1 MKSAAKLIRRFVS
14 ILLLSAVLLVI
25 INVAVYAVLVSEK
38 APTETTSPYDIAE
51 KAGEAFQVLPDGTYC
66 LSEEVSSELEEKIYG
81 RFLSAMIPCRPN
93 GKVIMYPR

>member
-51 KAGEAFQVLPDGTYC
+51 KAASYKASYSVPG
-66 LSEEVSSELEEKIYG
+66 LS
-81 RFLSAMIPCRPN
+81 F
-93 GKVIMYPR
+93 

>member
-38 APTETTSPYDIAE
+38 RPRKQPLRMISQKKP
-51 KAGEAFQVLPDGTYC
+51 
-66 LSEEVSSELEEKIYG
+66 G
-81 RFLSAMIPCRPN
+81 RHCRSCRMAHTVFRKRYLLN
-93 GKVIMYPR
+93 

>member
-38 APTETTSPYDIAE
+38 APTETTSPYDIA
-51 KAGEAFQVLPDGTYC
+51 
-66 LSEEVSSELEEKIYG
+66 
-81 RFLSAMIPCRPN
+81 
-93 GKVIMYPR
+93 

>member
-38 APTETTSPYDIAE
+38 APLRMISQKKP
-51 KAGEAFQVLPDGTYC
+51 
-66 LSEEVSSELEEKIYG
+66 G
-81 RFLSAMIPCRPN
+81 RHCRSCRMAHTVFRKRYLLN
-93 GKVIMYPR
+93 

>member
-38 APTETTSPYDIAE
+38 APTETTSHKASIVTMQPALRYNAHSSLCSFAVKGICIPLLITSAGTGDIGCDA
-51 KAGEAFQVLPDGTYC
+51 
-66 LSEEVSSELEEKIYG
+66 S
-81 RFLSAMIPCRPN
+81 
-93 GKVIMYPR
+93 

>member
-51 KAGEAFQVLPDGTYC
+51 KAGEALQVLPDA
-66 LSEEVSSELEEKIYG
+66 EIPQKKKRKKIWAV
-81 RFLSAMIPCRPN
+81 R
-93 GKVIMYPR
+93 

>member
-38 APTETTSPYDIAE
+38 AAY
-51 KAGEAFQVLPDGTYC
+51 GNN
-66 LSEEVSSELEEKIYG
+66 LSV
-81 RFLSAMIPCRPN
+81 
-93 GKVIMYPR
+93 

>member
-51 KAGEAFQVLPDGTYC
+51 KARGGIAGLAGWHI
-66 LSEEVSSELEEKIYG
+66 LSFRKRYL
-81 RFLSAMIPCRPN
+81 LN
-93 GKVIMYPR
+93 

>member
-38 APTETTSPYDIAE
+38 GPTETTSPYDICR
-51 KAGEAFQVLPDGTYC
+51 KSRRGIAGLAGWHI
-66 LSEEVSSELEEKIYG
+66 LSFG
-81 RFLSAMIPCRPN
+81 RGIF
-93 GKVIMYPR
+93 

>member
-38 APTETTSPYDIAE
+38 APTETLRMISQKKP
-51 KAGEAFQVLPDGTYC
+51 
-66 LSEEVSSELEEKIYG
+66 G
-81 RFLSAMIPCRPN
+81 RHCRSCRMAHTVFRKRYLLN
-93 GKVIMYPR
+93 

>member
-51 KAGEAFQVLPDGTYC
+51 KAGRHCG
-66 LSEEVSSELEEKIYG
+66 S
-81 RFLSAMIPCRPN
+81 CRMAHTVFRKRYLLN
-93 GKVIMYPR
+93 

>member
-38 APTETTSPYDIAE
+38 APH
-51 KAGEAFQVLPDGTYC
+51 GNN
-66 LSEEVSSELEEKIYG
+66 LSV
-81 RFLSAMIPCRPN
+81 
-93 GKVIMYPR
+93 